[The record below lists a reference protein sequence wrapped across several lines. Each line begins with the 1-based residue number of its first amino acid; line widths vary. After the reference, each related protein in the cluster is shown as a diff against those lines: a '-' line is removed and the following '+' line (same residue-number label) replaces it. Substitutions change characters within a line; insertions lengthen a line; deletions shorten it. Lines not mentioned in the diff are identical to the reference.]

1 MNHPQ
6 KDNVFYRCCFAVDI
20 EHDALSPPPPL
31 YANNPCAAEHTN
43 LLSLSSLSLSPLSLS
58 LSLLSLSPGNK
69 KAKTLKDA
77 IGADQDVK

>member
-43 LLSLSSLSLSPLSLS
+43 LLSLSSLSLS

-69 KAKTLKDA
+69 KAKTLKDV